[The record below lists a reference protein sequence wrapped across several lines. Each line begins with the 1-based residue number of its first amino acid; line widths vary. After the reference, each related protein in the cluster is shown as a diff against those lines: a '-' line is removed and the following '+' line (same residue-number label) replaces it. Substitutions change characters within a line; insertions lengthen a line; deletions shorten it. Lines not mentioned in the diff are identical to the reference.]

1 MSLTEEQQQKFDK
14 IKMTLPTKTQHLLS
28 RFPNALPEIF
38 MEAYADG
45 LRAGENEGRAIGRR
59 EGMAAAKLPAA
70 EIAKLEA
77 QARIAQKENY
87 EKAKTDWLLNCFEGR
102 VILLANSKKIPI
114 GQAITQIA
122 NDFPDIHKDFLQRS
136 KMGQTIK
143 MAEVRSC

>member
-87 EKAKTDWLLNCFEGR
+87 EKAKMDWLLDCFEGR
-102 VILLANSKKIPI
+102 VIFLRKTKNISTAA
-114 GQAITQIA
+114 AISQIA
-122 NDFPDIHKDFLQRS
+122 ADCPEAHADFLKRS
-136 KMGQTIK
+136 KTGQVLK
-143 MAEVRSC
+143 MEG